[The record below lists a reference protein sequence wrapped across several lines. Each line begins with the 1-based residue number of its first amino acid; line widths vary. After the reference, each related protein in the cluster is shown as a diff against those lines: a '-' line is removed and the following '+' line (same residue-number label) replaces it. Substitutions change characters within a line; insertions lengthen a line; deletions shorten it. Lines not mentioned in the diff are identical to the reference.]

1 MPRDVPNPVDKH
13 VGMKL
18 RARRTKL
25 RMSQSTL
32 AEALG
37 LTFQQVQKYERGAN
51 RIGAGRLQ
59 QIAQILQM
67 PVESFFEGLPH
78 ERGQRRVPTDAPDLQ
93 YVADYLATAD
103 GLQLTKAFMQIP
115 NAKLRRSIVKLVK
128 QLADSEEQ

>member
-1 MPRDVPNPVDKH
+1 MPKH
-13 VGMKL
+13 VAHPTDQHVGTKL

-25 RMSQSTL
+25 GMSQSTL

-37 LTFQQVQKYERGAN
+37 LTFQQVQKYEKGAN
-51 RIGAGRLQ
+51 RVGASRLQ
-59 QIAQILQM
+59 QIAQILQV

-78 ERGQRRVPTDAPDLQ
+78 EPGQRHSPTDAPDAQ

-115 NAKLRRSIVKLVK
+115 NAKLRRSIDNLVE
-128 QLADSEEQ
+128 QLAATEDQ